1 MPLLLPESPPGPSL
15 GAGVGVPRV
24 PGKRGEARSDF
35 QGLSGLSMR
44 GALCP
49 RGAPAAES
57 GKDGIPNNGHTI
69 TRESCSGQ
77 SPLCQALD
85 ASLPENVA
93 EWGLRPARWDLTP
106 NLSAILP
113 PRAPT
118 GGWGRLLNGTYN
130 AVKIRKGKEKAFDL
144 GRPTLCLEAD

>member
-1 MPLLLPESPPGPSL
+1 
-15 GAGVGVPRV
+15 
-24 PGKRGEARSDF
+24 
-35 QGLSGLSMR
+35 MR

-49 RGAPAAES
+49 SGAPTAES
-57 GKDGIPNNGHTI
+57 GKDGIPNNGHTV
-69 TRESCSGQ
+69 TRESCSGP

-85 ASLPENVA
+85 ARLPEDVV

-118 GGWGRLLNGTYN
+118 CGWGRLLNGTHN
-130 AVKIRKGKEKAFDL
+130 TVKIREGKEKTFDL